1 MTAAVLGVLLA
12 AGVAYVAATW
22 RCCSP
27 WPLARTAA
35 WLLGLAAA
43 GVAVAGPARVHSP
56 LHTDLHAH
64 MAGHLLL
71 GMVAPLLLVLAAPVT
86 LALRALPRDA
96 ARRLARLL
104 RTPPA
109 RRLADPLVAV
119 PLNAA
124 GLWLLYGT
132 GLHTALAGR
141 PGLGA
146 VVWLHLLVSGYL
158 ATASVLAVDP
168 APHRRSVAVRAVALA
183 GGAAAHDVLAK
194 VLYAHPPAG
203 TVGAEAGARLMYDGG
218 TVVTLVTA
226 ALLWR
231 RWYVSREAVRAAQPA

>member
-86 LALRALPRDA
+86 LALRTLPLA
-96 ARRLARLL
+96 GARRLTRLL